1 MEVKE
6 AAWGAELSTRLEE
19 ERSELARRL
28 AERDDLKEKEKQE
41 AIEAVRT
48 EERTAWQQQ
57 LDELVKRADQ
67 LHAEKERL
75 EKTIR
80 QEVDARVQ
88 VGIDSLKKLLKE
100 RWFYVVT
107 VLFFKNGNFWNC
119 SVPFLKSKT

>member
-88 VGIDSLKKLLKE
+88 VGIDSLKKS
-100 RWFYVVT
+100 Y
-107 VLFFKNGNFWNC
+107 
-119 SVPFLKSKT
+119 

>member
-1 MEVKE
+1 LEVKE

-88 VGIDSLKKLLKE
+88 VGIDSLKK
-100 RWFYVVT
+100 
-107 VLFFKNGNFWNC
+107 
-119 SVPFLKSKT
+119 KSY